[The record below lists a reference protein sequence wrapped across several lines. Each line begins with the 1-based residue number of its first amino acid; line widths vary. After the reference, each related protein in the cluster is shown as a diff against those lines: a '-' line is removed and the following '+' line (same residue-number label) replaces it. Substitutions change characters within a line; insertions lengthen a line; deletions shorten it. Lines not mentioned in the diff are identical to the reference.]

1 MKITKY
7 NHACMFIEYNGQR
20 LVIDPGDLTKLP
32 EDLANISTIV
42 ITHIHPDHLGV
53 ENIKKLVAV
62 NPDLTI
68 VANIDV
74 LQQLS
79 DVDVKKEQVDAG
91 IVKNIGGFD
100 LELFTGEHA
109 VIYKTSPCKN
119 LRVVV
124 NNKLYYPGDSYVPL
138 GHKVAAVA
146 VPLSAPWAKVSESIE
161 FALACEADIYF
172 PIHDALLNETG
183 LSFFNGW
190 LSRSLQESNKKYQI
204 LNIGESIVI

>member
-7 NHACMFIEYNGQR
+7 NHACMFVEENGKK
-20 LVIDPGDLTKLP
+20 LVIDPGDLTELP
-32 EDLANISTIV
+32 EDISNITVIV
-42 ITHIHPDHLGV
+42 VTHIHPDHLGV
-53 ENIKKLVAV
+53 ENIKKLVAA

-91 IVKNIGGFD
+91 IVKKIGGFD
-100 LELFTGEHA
+100 LELFTGDHA

-124 NNKLYYPGDSYVPL
+124 NNKLYSPGDSYVPL
-138 GHKVAAVA
+138 GRKVAAVA
-146 VPLSAPWAKVSESIE
+146 VAA
-161 FALACEADIYF
+161 
-172 PIHDALLNETG
+172 
-183 LSFFNGW
+183 
-190 LSRSLQESNKKYQI
+190 
-204 LNIGESIVI
+204 